1 MNKIKKKDNEKY
13 KAKQLN
19 QIKAI
24 LLKNGNPRFQMF
36 LILSASFICA
46 TITSIVLLNLGL
58 SLMYIRYPLAIFTGY
73 LSFFLFLRIW
83 VIFAF
88 KGMNLHPDESYNLL
102 RIDSNKIN
110 RSSNINS
117 PSKLYDFLFDYEQV
131 FLIIFILI
139 ITFSIFIIFAYVIFI
154 SPIFLS
160 EIVFESFALTF
171 IYKKIK
177 NYQSIGWYG
186 VVIKNTIIP
195 FLFLLA
201 LITFIAFAT
210 QSAFPEIKSMGHLIN
225 SIIENN

>member
-1 MNKIKKKDNEKY
+1 MNKIKKENIENF

-19 QIKAI
+19 QIKEI

-36 LILSASFICA
+36 VILIASFICA
-46 TITSIVLLNLGL
+46 TITSIVFLNFGL

-88 KGMNLHPDESYNLL
+88 KGINLHPDGSSDLL
-102 RIDSNKIN
+102 RIDSNKIQN
-110 RSSNINS
+110 SSNFNS
-117 PSKLYDFLFDYEQV
+117 TSKIYDFFFDYEQI
-131 FLIIFILI
+131 FLVLFILI
-139 ITFSIFIIFAYVIFI
+139 ITLSIFIIFAYVIFI

-201 LITFIAFAT
+201 IITFLVFAI
-210 QSAFPEIKSMGHLIN
+210 QSAFPEIISIGHLIN